1 MTTILTDARL
11 TTRLPEQNAS
21 GWAIVVDHDGNL
33 ISGDWGPELEQM
45 LGIAMRSL
53 QDYFDLVHPE
63 DRPRVVQGVYAAT
76 HDPTG
81 QTPYGTDCR
90 VKLADGLYH
99 WCHDMGRI
107 ELQPDGTRRFA
118 GFIFTIDREK
128 AMLEMS
134 RQREAVL
141 ERTVAEQ
148 ERQLADIQRL
158 NESLEKSRAEAE
170 ELKKVVEG
178 LSSENATVWYIAVP
192 EMTATP
198 MQRFLGTPGHVTDE
212 AVKEALALNNYGKIC
227 CAYTKRYVCEPDQRR
242 VLESVNYDHVRRE
255 MHKDQRGYSV
265 DYRRSTSRGIEY
277 YRVTF
282 VLVSPETES
291 EDFLVVFR
299 NVDREVRD
307 RRQKAEALQTAL
319 DAAERAGRAK
329 SVFLNSVSHDIRTP
343 MNGII
348 GMTAIAAAHMNEPAR
363 VTDCLGKISVAS
375 THLLSLLNDVLD
387 ISSIETGEASLAEER
402 FNLATVFSEMTTIL
416 MPEATN
422 KGVRFTTDG
431 SLRHRELIG
440 DGLRLRQIFINIVGN
455 AIKFTSTG
463 GDVAVTLKE
472 KPSSSRHYAAFEF
485 TCRDTGCG
493 MKPEFLEHIFKP
505 FSRAAET
512 KSIPGT
518 GLGLSIAH
526 NLIDMMDGEIKVA
539 SEFGLGSTF
548 TVTFRLRTSAEEQLP
563 LADAEKA
570 TDIEPLTGLEA
581 LDFTGQR
588 VLLVEDNDLNR
599 EIAVEL
605 LDMTH
610 VRVETA
616 ANGLE
621 AVTAF
626 ESHAP
631 GYYSLILMDI
641 QMPVMDGNAATRLI
655 RASSAAD
662 AQTVPIVAMS
672 ANAFAE
678 DKQTAKSAGMN
689 DYLPKPVDLAALAA
703 VLNRYLG
710 HPQACCHG
718 TA

>member
-1 MTTILTDARL
+1 MTKILTDVRAAG
-11 TTRLPEQNAS
+11 RLPEQNAS

-33 ISGDWGPELEQM
+33 ISGDWGPELAQM
-45 LGIAMRSL
+45 LGIAMQSL

-63 DRPRVVQGVYAAT
+63 DRARVAHGVFAAT

-81 QTPYGTDCR
+81 KTPYGTDCR

-107 ELQPDGTRRFA
+107 ELQPDGTRRFV

-148 ERQLADIQRL
+148 ERQLADIRRL
-158 NESLEKSRAEAE
+158 NESLERSRAEAE

-198 MQRFLGTPGHVTDE
+198 MQSFFGTPGHVTDE
-212 AVKEALALNNYGKIC
+212 AVKEALALNNFEQISR
-227 CAYTKRYVCEPDQRR
+227 AYTRRYIYEPDQAR
-242 VLESVNYDHVRRE
+242 VLEAVDYEHVRRE
-255 MHKDQRGYSV
+255 MHQDLRGYSV
-265 DYRRSTSRGIEY
+265 EYRRSTSRGIEY

-282 VLVSPETES
+282 VLVSPETGS
-291 EDFLVVFR
+291 EDFLVAFR

-329 SVFLNSVSHDIRTP
+329 AVFLNSVSHDIRTP

-348 GMTAIAAAHMNEPAR
+348 GMTAIAAAHADDPRR
-363 VTDCLGKISVAS
+363 VKDCLDKISVSS

-387 ISSIETGEASLAEER
+387 ISSIETGEASLSEER

-416 MPEATN
+416 SPEATN
-422 KGVRFTTDG
+422 KGVHFTTDCG
-431 SLRHRELIG
+431 LQHRELIG
-440 DGLRLRQIFINIVGN
+440 DGLRLRQIFINIAGN
-455 AIKFTSTG
+455 AIKFTPAQ
-463 GDVAVTLKE
+463 GDVEVLLQE

-493 MKPEFLEHIFKP
+493 MKAEFLEHLFKP

-539 SEFGLGSTF
+539 SEFGKGSTF
-548 TVTFRLRTSAEEQLP
+548 TVTFRLRTSAEEPLP
-563 LADAEKA
+563 LVDAGKA
-570 TDIEPLTGLEA
+570 SDIEPLTGLES
-581 LDFTGQR
+581 LDFTGKR
-588 VLLVEDNDLNR
+588 VLLVEDNELNR
-599 EIAVEL
+599 EIALEL

-610 VRVETA
+610 AMVETA
-616 ANGLE
+616 ENGLE
-621 AVTAF
+621 AVKAF
-626 ESHAP
+626 EGHEP

-655 RASSAAD
+655 RASRAAD
-662 AQTVPIVAMS
+662 ATTVPVVAMS

-678 DKQTAKSAGMN
+678 DKQAAKSAGMN
-689 DYLPKPVDLAALAA
+689 DYLPKPVDMAALAA
-703 VLNRYLG
+703 VLTRYLG
-710 HPQACCHG
+710 RQPVG
-718 TA
+718 F